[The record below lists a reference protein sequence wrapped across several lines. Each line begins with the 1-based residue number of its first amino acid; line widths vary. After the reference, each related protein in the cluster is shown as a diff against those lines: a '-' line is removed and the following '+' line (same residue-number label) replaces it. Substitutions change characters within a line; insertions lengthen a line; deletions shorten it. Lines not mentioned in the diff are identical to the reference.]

1 MLLIKNRESKKSL
14 NKLYLALEKEYD
26 LKYGKILLAV
36 SSQEELEDIINSL
49 ESGDISLEKSIA
61 AYTKANNLRIH
72 CSNKLN
78 EAKLKIEK
86 ITLDNKN
93 KLKTKNKS

>member
-1 MLLIKNRESKKSL
+1 MNKKETNQIPPDIRILSFE
-14 NKLYLALEKEYD
+14 KAL
-26 LKYGKILLAV
+26 
-36 SSQEELEDIINSL
+36 EELEDIINSL

-72 CSNKLN
+72 CSNKLK

-86 ITLDNKN
+86 ITLDNKGE
-93 KLKTKNKS
+93 LKAKNKS